1 MRASRRPSQ
10 KAPPRCVDFNLPT
23 TSCTKATKP
32 RRNPDETL
40 KITTFGYPVEYSLD
54 LCLSSATESAASPSQ
69 ALPESTASG
78 SAGAVAPVA
87 ASPPV
92 RAATGAPAWGGLGVT
107 KTAPPA
113 APPPAPP
120 PQIVPGSNARM
131 MGASS
136 RFGPPSG
143 GQAVASLG
151 DRNQDTVMSPF
162 LNLITYGVMPAPC
175 GTRMPKLQTI
185 SALFALPRV
194 EETHCS
200 RTHRA
205 DSSVRR
211 SWEPVLEANSQAPV
225 VPLMP
230 IGRYTQGRQTRRS
243 STGRDSTRHHRSQK
257 RLSLSKRWQLFSR
270 ISPGQTLTRA
280 SADRQRLIL
289 R

>member
-1 MRASRRPSQ
+1 MRASRRTSQ
-10 KAPPRCVDFNLPT
+10 KAPSRCVDFNLPT

-78 SAGAVAPVA
+78 SAVAPVA

-92 RAATGAPAWGGLGVT
+92 RSATGAPAWGGLGVT

-185 SALFALPRV
+185 RSFCASEGRRDPLLSH
-194 EETHCS
+194 TS
-200 RTHRA
+200 R
-205 DSSVRR
+205 
-211 SWEPVLEANSQAPV
+211 
-225 VPLMP
+225 
-230 IGRYTQGRQTRRS
+230 
-243 STGRDSTRHHRSQK
+243 
-257 RLSLSKRWQLFSR
+257 
-270 ISPGQTLTRA
+270 
-280 SADRQRLIL
+280 
-289 R
+289 